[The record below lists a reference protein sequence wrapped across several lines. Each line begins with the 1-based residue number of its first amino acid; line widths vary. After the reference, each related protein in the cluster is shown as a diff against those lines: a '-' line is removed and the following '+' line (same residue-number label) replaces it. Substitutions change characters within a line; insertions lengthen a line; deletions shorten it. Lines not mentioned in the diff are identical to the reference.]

1 MILREE
7 MEQQR
12 LWIAVVVAAAMMVLP
27 FNCLAT
33 DYTVGD
39 SAQWNL
45 GVNYKSWTSGK
56 TFVVGDKLGM

>member
-1 MILREE
+1 MNLAEG

-12 LWIAVVVAAAMMVLP
+12 LCIAIVVAIAMMVLP

-39 SAQWNL
+39 SAQWDL
-45 GVNYKSWTSGK
+45 GVNYSTWASGK
-56 TFVVGDKLGM
+56 TFSVGDKLGM